1 MIDSILEE
9 VLSFSSITSSY
20 LCFLLISLRRG
31 LSSLAALSSSSMMD
45 CVSFSLTQ
53 FFVFGK
59 HARSCPSQLE
69 SISFFHVCVTM
80 LFGTD
85 NQPST
90 TFSIRL
96 ATKCRP
102 FRIHSFHRFWQPSPR
117 LPKMLHLSSIPIIN
131 DGATRIFSLVWVFG
145 SLYGYFL
152 GGSTITTGTMS
163 SNQTISHNG

>member
-1 MIDSILEE
+1 MQYKYKYKYKCRACMKYKIKWIPMIDSILEE

-69 SISFFHVCVTM
+69 SIDFFHVCV
-80 LFGTD
+80 GTD
-85 NQPST
+85 IQPST
-90 TFSIRL
+90 TLSIHL
-96 ATKCRP
+96 TTKCRP
-102 FRIHSFHRFWQPSPR
+102 IRIHSFHRFWHPPPR
-117 LPKMLHLSSIPIIN
+117 LPN
-131 DGATRIFSLVWVFG
+131 QFRCRTFNF
-145 SLYGYFL
+145 FL
-152 GGSTITTGTMS
+152 
-163 SNQTISHNG
+163 N